1 MRPVT
6 ACLKSYVAAWW
17 MKLIAASVVFAAVN
31 AVIFLEPTPIFEP
44 AWQHS
49 RLMAWYQLGL
59 TGGPRRSPLSPTEVE
74 NVGLD
79 AGFFTQPSDRIRSAV
94 SQMPNLQGCRIELP
108 PESRLGPEAAVAGT
122 GAALFLEQAS
132 RLPRFA
138 AIELHGQTSIAVLE
152 PLRGSPKIRELYTS
166 DLFALDADS
175 ADDWFASL
183 VDMVVSMP
191 ELEVWGLPR
200 DAGQRLPLLDS
211 ERLTKLRQHPSLRVL
226 LAPPRGLALG
236 PEAGPL
242 CTKLFS
248 RMTIGVS
255 HVDRGRLSAAWGILA
270 VTMFVA
276 ALVVISMAG
285 MLVLSSATLV
295 PGYAEA
301 HRRAMATLLM
311 ALAGVAAVCLWR
323 VQVAVVPAV
332 LWAALSTMLSAV
344 VLEWD
349 RRRVMPGIL
358 VLPASLAW
366 CLAFLVPLS
375 IVDLGWWW
383 VWLDTFLA
391 TNEPTGTTWLVAAA
405 VGLLMVISWRAAGCY
420 AVSLAAHGRTNAVTS
435 TRGDVWQQLGRGGRR
450 EPLKEASKL
459 WGPTPVIARK
469 ALRLDRLSGSE
480 SPEGCRQLLL
490 EGMLA
495 VPLGRVLLQ
504 GVMILL
510 LGPLMM
516 RLTVPA
522 FRENWQLLVVAVA
535 ALAVVGVWMQP
546 VMLWHDRAA
555 RIPGEIG
562 SLLPRQEYLAALR
575 GLLARQMRLPVV
587 VMVAVIGGGIGLQ
600 TGQWWTLLPLAAAA
614 VALAVITVSV
624 VELVLTIRAPLAK
637 FFIAFVIVYACVGIG
652 GIAIAVLL
660 NLEQTL
666 SQREWLKLLPF
677 GLLAALAIGLRAWMN
692 RRLSRFEFGQLV

>member
-1 MRPVT
+1 
-6 ACLKSYVAAWW
+6 
-17 MKLIAASVVFAAVN
+17 
-31 AVIFLEPTPIFEP
+31 
-44 AWQHS
+44 
-49 RLMAWYQLGL
+49 
-59 TGGPRRSPLSPTEVE
+59 
-74 NVGLD
+74 
-79 AGFFTQPSDRIRSAV
+79 
-94 SQMPNLQGCRIELP
+94 
-108 PESRLGPEAAVAGT
+108 
-122 GAALFLEQAS
+122 
-132 RLPRFA
+132 
-138 AIELHGQTSIAVLE
+138 
-152 PLRGSPKIRELYTS
+152 
-166 DLFALDADS
+166 
-175 ADDWFASL
+175 
-183 VDMVVSMP
+183 
-191 ELEVWGLPR
+191 
-200 DAGQRLPLLDS
+200 
-211 ERLTKLRQHPSLRVL
+211 
-226 LAPPRGLALG
+226 
-236 PEAGPL
+236 
-242 CTKLFS
+242 
-248 RMTIGVS
+248 
-255 HVDRGRLSAAWGILA
+255 
-270 VTMFVA
+270 
-276 ALVVISMAG
+276 
-285 MLVLSSATLV
+285 
-295 PGYAEA
+295 
-301 HRRAMATLLM
+301 MATLLM
-311 ALAGVAAVCLWR
+311 ALTGVAAVCLWR

-391 TNEPTGTTWLVAAA
+391 TNEPTSTTWLVAAA

-522 FRENWQLLVVAVA
+522 FRENLQLLVVAVA

-692 RRLSRFEFGQLV
+692 RRLSRFEFGRLV